1 MDIVSRAWDETK
13 NLLFPVQCAGCQVW
27 DTELCSACAALAT
40 GEPTMR
46 ALDDIE
52 GRPALEITALGRYEG
67 RLRSII
73 LAAKHDPHRDL
84 SRFLMEAGR
93 KLGEATGRQLAL
105 QLGRGAKGSSSLPP
119 FPLRIWVVPAPSS
132 HMRRLQ
138 RAEIVPLFAKGVV
151 EGLRAELHAAVYPV
165 GKARGRG
172 EGDLRVGR
180 GSDPD
185 MRPAPVVLPPEEVGV
200 GGEAELRW
208 RSGDDP
214 NVHPAEK
221 RETGGD
227 INLRGRVELPSVD
240 TVAHL
245 VTPVYSARP
254 THPVSLVPPPRPAPS
269 VQLASVV
276 ALRWGVRGQSGRSAA
291 SRITGRQGV
300 MRLLRPLPP
309 HTAVIVVDDVVAS
322 GATVEAVVDL
332 FEGRVLFGVALA
344 A

>member
-1 MDIVSRAWDETK
+1 MDIISRAWGETK

-40 GEPTMR
+40 GETTMR

-84 SRFLMEAGR
+84 SRFLTEAGR
-93 KLGEATGRQLAL
+93 NLGEATGRQLAL

-151 EGLRAELHAAVYPV
+151 EGLRAELHAAVYPL
-165 GKARGRG
+165 GKAGGSG
-172 EGDLRVGR
+172 EGDLRVGS
-180 GSDPD
+180 GGD
-185 MRPAPVVLPPEEVGV
+185 PVV
-200 GGEAELRW
+200 
-208 RSGDDP
+208 
-214 NVHPAEK
+214 HP
-221 RETGGD
+221 
-227 INLRGRVELPSVD
+227 I
-240 TVAHL
+240 
-245 VTPVYSARP
+245 
-254 THPVSLVPPPRPAPS
+254 SLVPPARPTPS

-291 SRITGRQGV
+291 SRITGRQGA

-322 GATVEAVVDL
+322 GATVESVVDL
-332 FEGRVLFGVALA
+332 FEGRVLSVIALA